1 MRVISKNA
9 PARPPPDVNAR
20 METLAAD
27 NAVFADRLARLET
40 LFGKICER
48 LGIDPPPPMIDGTWT
63 TIKGAAADA
72 GFSESYIRKLMKAGK
87 IEVARRG
94 GRILV
99 RKTTVPQSGAI
110 KRLA

>member
-1 MRVISKNA
+1 MTAEARQ
-9 PARPPPDVNAR
+9 PQARPPPDV
-20 METLAAD
+20 D
-27 NAVFADRLARLET
+27 ARLET
-40 LFGKICER
+40 LAAENAVLKDSVARLELMFGKVCER
-48 LGIDPPPPMIDGTWT
+48 LGVDRPPPMIDATWT

-99 RKTTVPQSGAI
+99 RKATVPQSGAI